1 MNVTDVHGQE
11 VQVKFFAHDLA
22 APAAVI
28 EKFCDHHHFQPLE
41 TCEADIMR
49 AFTRDLNQLRA
60 HLATG
65 SRPPVLVEGAGQQP
79 LQPQPLQEQLLLQ
92 EQQLPQQ
99 ALLSPHTN
107 HSINQKKLVHVMN
120 MTNPHGEEV
129 QEFFAY
135 NQSTVGNGG
144 PLMGPPSADVLER
157 ERQDTELPGS
167 YDGIQLDVP
176 VEALIQT
183 LSESHAQVMV
193 SEASRPGLA

>member
-1 MNVTDVHGQE
+1 MHVMNVTDLHGQE

-49 AFTRDLNQLRA
+49 AFTPDLNRLRA
-60 HLATG
+60 YLATG
-65 SRPPVLVEGAGQQP
+65 SRSPVLVEGAGQQP
-79 LQPQPLQEQLLLQ
+79 LLPQPQPLQ

-99 ALLSPHTN
+99 ALPPPHTN
-107 HSINQKKLVHVMN
+107 HSSPHKKLVHVMN

-144 PLMGPPSADVLER
+144 PLMGPPSADILER